1 MARRGIHLAL
11 LAGVF
16 TLWVYGQ
23 SGTQS
28 AAPATPEHP
37 TPEHATPDQAAASD
51 PDIPIEDQPTNNPA
65 QDAELIRKIRAALK
79 KDKAT
84 ARYCFDIQI
93 TPYVGKVKLE
103 GAVPTQEIRHE
114 IEQRTRAAVK
124 GMSGLQVKDEI
135 EVQPRN
141 WRAAR

>member
-1 MARRGIHLAL
+1 MAMRGIHLAVPACI
-11 LAGVF
+11 LALCAF
-16 TLWVYGQ
+16 GQ

-28 AAPATPEHP
+28 AAPATPEQVAP
-37 TPEHATPDQAAASD
+37 EQVTPEQTGAPD

-65 QDAELIRKIRAALK
+65 QDAELIRKIRSALR
-79 KDKAT
+79 KDKAV

-93 TPYVGKVKLE
+93 TPYVGKVKLA

-114 IEQRTRAAVK
+114 IEQRARTAVSHV
-124 GMSGLQVKDEI
+124 SGLKVKDEI

>member
-1 MARRGIHLAL
+1 MAMRGIHLSL
-11 LAGVF
+11 LASVF
-16 TLWVYGQ
+16 TLCVCGQ

-28 AAPATPEHP
+28 GAPATQEQP
-37 TPEHATPDQAAASD
+37 AAFD

-65 QDAELIRKIRAALK
+65 QDAELIRKIRAALR
-79 KDKAT
+79 KDKAI

-93 TPYVGKVKLE
+93 TPYVGKVKLA
-103 GAVPTQEIRHE
+103 GSVPTQDIRHE
-114 IEQRTRAAVK
+114 IERRTRAAV
-124 GMSGLQVKDEI
+124 SGLEVKDEI

>member
-1 MARRGIHLAL
+1 MAMRGIHLAV
-11 LAGVF
+11 LACILALGA
-16 TLWVYGQ
+16 YGQ
-23 SGTQS
+23 SETQS
-28 AAPATPEHP
+28 AAPATPG
-37 TPEHATPDQAAASD
+37 QSASPD

-65 QDAELIRKIRAALK
+65 QDAELVRKIRAVLR
-79 KDKAT
+79 KDKAI

-93 TPYVGKVKLE
+93 TPYVGKVKLA

-114 IEQRTRAAVK
+114 IEQKTRAAV
-124 GMSGLQVKDEI
+124 SGINGLKVKDEI

>member
-1 MARRGIHLAL
+1 MAMRGIYLPVLAC
-11 LAGVF
+11 VF
-16 TLWVYGQ
+16 TLCVCGQ

-28 AAPATPEHP
+28 AAPATPEQA
-37 TPEHATPDQAAASD
+37 TPEQSVAPD

-65 QDAELIRKIRAALK
+65 QDAELIRKIRAALR
-79 KDKAT
+79 KDKAI

-93 TPYVGKVKLE
+93 TPYVGKVKLA

-114 IEQRTRAAVK
+114 IEQKARTAVS
-124 GMSGLQVKDEI
+124 GVSGLKVKVKDEI